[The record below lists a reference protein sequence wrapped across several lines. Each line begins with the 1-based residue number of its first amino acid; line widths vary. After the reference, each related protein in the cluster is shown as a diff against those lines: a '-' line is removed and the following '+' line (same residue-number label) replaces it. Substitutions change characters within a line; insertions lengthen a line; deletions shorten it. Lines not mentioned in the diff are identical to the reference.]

1 MIVVGDS
8 GTLREPLVENEKE
21 WDETIGRCVVGGETK
36 ELNRHYLWPYNHE
49 LSYYDTQ
56 LALEINNEENCQ
68 TVPFNK
74 AKRIIFDRCTFLRRA
89 GKVLDQLNI
98 ISFGVIA

>member
-21 WDETIGRCVVGGETK
+21 WDEAIGRCVVGGETT
-36 ELNRHYLWPYNHE
+36 EPNRHYLWPYNHE
-49 LSYYDTQ
+49 LSHYDTQ
-56 LALEINNEENCQ
+56 PTLEINNEENCQ

-89 GKVLDQLNI
+89 GKVLDRLNI
-98 ISFGVIA
+98 ISFGEIA